1 MLRYLPLTRLNEKD
15 KALSVFVDSFN
26 VYRTKKSEQLRM
38 AEREIVRLYDYTEQ
52 IENILDN
59 VEKGE

>member
-1 MLRYLPLTRLNEKD
+1 
-15 KALSVFVDSFN
+15 VDSFN